1 MLVLPSW
8 YFWRQD
14 LRVDE
19 CLHGHH
25 EPRPSDNEYGSL
37 VYDESIDPAIDV
49 DPIDQLKANIIE
61 ILSLYALL
69 LLSMPRLPYKSDDVY
84 RDYFNQISTIIWN
97 ILQNKSYLED
107 SSHRSIYVNG
117 LKFINAVW
125 FPSLSRLL

>member
-1 MLVLPSW
+1 M
-8 YFWRQD
+8 
-14 LRVDE
+14 DE
-19 CLHGHH
+19 CLHGYH
-25 EPRPSDNEYGSL
+25 EPRPSGNEYGFL
-37 VYDESIDPAIDV
+37 VYDEPIDPAIDV

-117 LKFINAVW
+117 LKFINAV
-125 FPSLSRLL
+125 

>member
-25 EPRPSDNEYGSL
+25 EPRPSGNEYGSL
-37 VYDESIDPAIDV
+37 VYDEPIDPAIDV